1 MSDSGNP
8 WTGDVN
14 EVVVEEWKAETS
26 PFERVREVLLTVT
39 TFQYAGA
46 IAEQAA
52 VSEST
57 ARKHLTIL
65 AEGGFA
71 ETETNGQG
79 TRFKRSRETIAMQR
93 IKELH
98 TELSRDELV
107 SGIRDLKSQ
116 VKSYQDQYDVTDP
129 DDLAVTLGPDADGW
143 EAISDWRAV
152 AEDLKVA
159 QAALSLYDFDPDV
172 DDSRSDSTGTTSG
185 AFADGTGL
193 SV

>member
-1 MSDSGNP
+1 MRSSDSL

-14 EVVVEEWKAETS
+14 EVVIEEWKAETS

-57 ARKHLTIL
+57 ARKHLSIL
-65 AEGGFA
+65 AESGFA
-71 ETETNGQG
+71 ETETTGQG

-107 SGIRDLKSQ
+107 SGIHDLKSQ
-116 VKSYQDQYDVTDP
+116 IQSYQDQYDVTDP
-129 DDLAVTLGPDADGW
+129 DELAVALEPDAEGW
-143 EAISDWRAV
+143 GAISDWRAV
-152 AEDLKVA
+152 EADLKLA

-172 DDSRSDSTGTTSG
+172 DERSSDGTTGG
-185 AFADGTGL
+185 AFADETGL

>member
-1 MSDSGNP
+1 MSDSESL

-14 EVVVEEWKAETS
+14 EAVVEEWKTETS

-57 ARKHLTIL
+57 ARKHLHIL

-79 TRFKRSRETIAMQR
+79 TQFKRSRETIAMQR

-107 SGIRDLKSQ
+107 AGIRDLKSRIQ
-116 VKSYQDQYDVTDP
+116 SYQDQYDVTDP
-129 DDLAVTLGPDADGW
+129 DDLAVSLEPDVEGW
-143 EAISDWRAV
+143 GAISDWRAV
-152 AEDLKVA
+152 EEDLKLA

-172 DDSRSDSTGTTSG
+172 DERRSDSTTSG
-185 AFADGTGL
+185 AFADETSL

>member
-1 MSDSGNP
+1 MSDSDSL
-8 WTGDVN
+8 WTGDIN
-14 EVVVEEWKAETS
+14 EAAIEEWKAETS

-57 ARKHLTIL
+57 ARKHLHIL

-71 ETETNGQG
+71 ETETTGQG

-98 TELSRDELV
+98 TELSRDDLV
-107 SGIRDLKSQ
+107 AGIHDLKSRI
-116 VKSYQDQYDVTDP
+116 KSYQNQYDVTDP
-129 DDLAVTLGPDADGW
+129 DDLAVSLEPDAEGW
-143 EAISDWRAV
+143 DVISDWRA
-152 AEDLKVA
+152 AEEDLKLA
-159 QAALSLYDFDPDV
+159 QAALSLYDYDPDV
-172 DDSRSDSTGTTSG
+172 DERSSDDATRG
-185 AFADGTGL
+185 AFADETSL
-193 SV
+193 SA

>member
-1 MSDSGNP
+1 MGDTDQL
-8 WTGDVN
+8 WTGDIN
-14 EVVVEEWKAETS
+14 EAVIEEWKAETS

-57 ARKHLTIL
+57 ARKHLTVL
-65 AEGGFA
+65 AESGFA
-71 ETETNGQG
+71 VTDTSGQG

-93 IKELH
+93 LKELH
-98 TELSRDELV
+98 SNCSRDELIA
-107 SGIRDLKSQ
+107 GIRDLKTRIQ
-116 VKSYQDQYDVTDP
+116 AYQDDYNVTDP
-129 DDLAVTLGPDADGW
+129 DELALELTADDDW
-143 EAISDWRAV
+143 KAISDWQAL
-152 AEDLKVA
+152 EDDLKLA

-172 DDSRSDSTGTTSG
+172 DERGSDDASG
-185 AFADGTGL
+185 AFDDRTGL

>member
-1 MSDSGNP
+1 MEDTERL
-8 WTGDVN
+8 WTGDLN
-14 EVVVEEWKAETS
+14 EAVIKEWKAETS

-46 IAEQAA
+46 IAEQAG

-57 ARKHLTIL
+57 ARKHLHIL

-71 ETETNGQG
+71 ETETSGQG

-98 TELSRDELV
+98 SRLSRGELV
-107 SGIRDLKSQ
+107 SGIRDLKAQ
-116 VKSYQDQYDVTDP
+116 IQSYQTQYDVTDP
-129 DDLAVTLGPDADGW
+129 DDLAVDLAPDADGW

-152 AEDLKVA
+152 EEDLKLA

-172 DDSRSDSTGTTSG
+172 DESRSGETTTG
-185 AFADGTGL
+185 AFADGTSL
-193 SV
+193 ST